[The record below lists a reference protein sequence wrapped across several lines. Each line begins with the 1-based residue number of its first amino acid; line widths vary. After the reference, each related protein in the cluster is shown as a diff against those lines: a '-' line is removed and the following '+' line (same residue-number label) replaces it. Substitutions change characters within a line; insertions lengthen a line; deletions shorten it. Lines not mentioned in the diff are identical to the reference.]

1 MLKACNEQRQLSVEA
16 EREKPVHNLD
26 KIDADVI
33 RFTVSILIYRNRG
46 VGETK
51 QQ

>member
-16 EREKPVHNLD
+16 QREPVHNLD

-46 VGETK
+46 VRETK